1 MRNLLSPEPPVK
13 PPSTILPYFDCVVIW
28 LRIFVDRRTREK
40 LRKHCG
46 SLEYDNRIPRW
57 DRNFRQRLDFKQ
69 PTDRALRWI
78 ASRTDGLINYAE
90 VTLDL
95 IFDTSEDSLA
105 ARSYLDRYRIRRWH
119 RREHGIRYYDNDP
132 NNQRYD
138 GPPTAPNVVT
148 DYLEDHSRIT
158 DEGPCLHVEWRARGV
173 EAMRAAG
180 IARPRDVLRFD
191 HRAFW
196 KERLRLVKVD
206 PGRMGRL
213 FRNREQGTRQ
223 HRITDADIS
232 LGRKIM
238 CRYQTMQEMLDGLG
252 PLRIGHVLT
261 PLSAEPFLPVTPYML
276 SLTNR
281 NYDNSDRRDETSS
294 SVDCD
299 SNGDGRQTD
308 VMRRNE
314 GRRRTRPLS
323 LYNKAFHRTSEASE
337 RKANDVEQN

>member
-1 MRNLLSPEPPVK
+1 M
-13 PPSTILPYFDCVVIW
+13 T
-28 LRIFVDRRTREK
+28 
-40 LRKHCG
+40 
-46 SLEYDNRIPRW
+46 
-57 DRNFRQRLDFKQ
+57 
-69 PTDRALRWI
+69 A
-78 ASRTDGLINYAE
+78 
-90 VTLDL
+90 
-95 IFDTSEDSLA
+95 
-105 ARSYLDRYRIRRWH
+105 
-119 RREHGIRYYDNDP
+119 
-132 NNQRYD
+132 
-138 GPPTAPNVVT
+138 PPTAPICTGTTRGAGTEAASAARNLIT

-206 PGRMGRL
+206 PGRLGRL

>member
-148 DYLEDHSRIT
+148 DYLEDHCRIT
-158 DEGPCLHVEWRARGV
+158 GELNCLHLEWRLNSLYAV
-173 EAMRAAG
+173 RAAG
-180 IARPRDVLRFD
+180 ILRPRDVLTFD

-196 KERLRLVKVD
+196 QERLRLYAVD
-206 PGRMGRL
+206 PGRLGRL
-213 FRNREQGTRQ
+213 YRNRNQRTHSHLITPADRKHGNRVIGRYETIQEFIDDYRSTRID
-223 HRITDADIS
+223 R
-232 LGRKIM
+232 
-238 CRYQTMQEMLDGLG
+238 
-252 PLRIGHVLT
+252 VLT
-261 PLSAEPFLPVTPYML
+261 PLSTEPFLPPTTTPTRLIMLSTRRNYPNFVNTSTIIKTSPNLTPATPLVSISNPVTPPI
-276 SLTNR
+276 
-281 NYDNSDRRDETSS
+281 TSPLIRPS
-294 SVDCD
+294 A
-299 SNGDGRQTD
+299 RMTTKTL
-308 VMRRNE
+308 
-314 GRRRTRPLS
+314 RT
-323 LYNKAFHRTSEASE
+323 
-337 RKANDVEQN
+337 